1 MTNVVNSNRW
11 HFPRLPIIYHGY
23 ISYLTHIKTEGLMIF
38 LFIVIQFW
46 SLLSIDCKYVL
57 VQFRFTCFFLNCIK
71 VMQFKDSDRQ
81 GENII
86 DNIIE
91 IEHIKTDVNGGEWFN
106 AFLLVKQ
113 RENMLKKIA
122 ERKRE
127 NWRRAWEEFPTWN
140 DLFNQVIWKWM
151 QSTWQERRT
160 NSEKKQK
167 LPIPDC
173 HTNLLFIF
181 LCMILELKCGFLYFI

>member
-1 MTNVVNSNRW
+1 
-11 HFPRLPIIYHGY
+11 
-23 ISYLTHIKTEGLMIF
+23 
-38 LFIVIQFW
+38 
-46 SLLSIDCKYVL
+46 
-57 VQFRFTCFFLNCIK
+57 
-71 VMQFKDSDRQ
+71 MQFKDSDRQ

-127 NWRRAWEEFPTWN
+127 N
-140 DLFNQVIWKWM
+140 
-151 QSTWQERRT
+151 
-160 NSEKKQK
+160 
-167 LPIPDC
+167 
-173 HTNLLFIF
+173 
-181 LCMILELKCGFLYFI
+181 